1 MQAQIL
7 EKAAPFKTRF
17 GEVTYDE
24 NKTLSF
30 PNGILGMPNQT
41 NFFITTFP
49 AGKMDKFQVLQ
60 SLNEQEVSFAL
71 VPLAS
76 LPENTIEAS
85 DLEEVRK
92 VLEMTADDMLVMLI
106 VSIQKTPSGSR
117 LSVNV
122 RAPLFI
128 NAEAKTGYQIVL
140 ANSKYPV
147 QHFLG

>member
-1 MQAQIL
+1 MQAQLL
-7 EKAAPFKTRF
+7 EKAANFKTRF
-17 GEVTYDE
+17 GEVSYDE
-24 NKTLSF
+24 TKVLSF
-30 PNGILGMPNQT
+30 PNGILGMPNQAK
-41 NFFITTFP
+41 FFVSTFP
-49 AGKMDKFQVLQ
+49 NEKMDKFQVLQ
-60 SLNEQEVSFAL
+60 SLVDNEVSFAL

-76 LPENTIEAS
+76 ISSAIDEA
-85 DLEEVRK
+85 DLEEVRN
-92 VLEMTADDMLVMLI
+92 VLEIKKEDMLVMLI

-128 NAEAKTGYQIVL
+128 DAANKTGYQIVL